1 MLFEEEN
8 IFDSGANNKSNEYL
22 KFKCSQLRW
31 CGRFKKLLQEKKNS
45 KVLLRAIVED

>member
-22 KFKCSQLRW
+22 KVKCSQLKW
-31 CGRFKKLLQEKKNS
+31 CGRFEKVAAREEKFESVIMCNC
-45 KVLLRAIVED
+45 